1 MEQETEGRKEPNF
14 VRHERNVIHP
24 WESENWDEGERRMK
38 GESGSHSVGEHK
50 RDCRIAGWERLSL
63 SLIWQAF
70 DFAFHGDSGCLGHLH
85 SVSRARLVDW
95 ASPFLLSNLGAN
107 IKMAYALALGMQ
119 GPDGA
124 RARSIPKL
132 TLSLT

>member
-1 MEQETEGRKEPNF
+1 MTAGVSDIYIAFQELGQW
-14 VRHERNVIHP
+14 I
-24 WESENWDEGERRMK
+24 G
-38 GESGSHSVGEHK
+38 
-50 RDCRIAGWERLSL
+50 
-63 SLIWQAF
+63 LILF
-70 DFAFHGDSGCLGHLH
+70 I
-85 SVSRARLVDW
+85 
-95 ASPFLLSNLGAN
+95 LSNLGAN